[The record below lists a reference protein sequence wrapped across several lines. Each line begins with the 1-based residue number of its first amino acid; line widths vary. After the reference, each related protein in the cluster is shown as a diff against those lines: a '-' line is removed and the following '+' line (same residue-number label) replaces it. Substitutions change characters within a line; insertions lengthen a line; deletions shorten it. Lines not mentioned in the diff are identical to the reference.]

1 MVTPLREEEPF
12 PHSASTGM
20 LLPQRGA
27 ARHAPGRRRPVT
39 CWTICSLADA
49 SVDAAALAAP
59 VLDAGYGALLAG
71 LAAGLLVLL
80 NLAGGTYRIRL
91 SPSVMDGWMWRGGCA
106 AAIAGALTVAAL
118 DHRTTLAAWTGES
131 ARIVAV
137 YLGLTLVGRGLV
149 CAVLRQARRRG
160 ARVPTLVVGSGA
172 HARNLALTLLRH
184 TEYGLL
190 PVGGACD
197 VLGQAPYAPIVD
209 DPETL
214 LTMAR
219 RHLAR
224 VVVLAPPP
232 GGEEQTHRLAQQ
244 ARQAGYPVYL
254 APQPGGVLVDFV
266 PAGEHVRGFPMLR
279 MRPLPQRRASWPLK
293 RALDVV
299 LAAAGLIVSAPVL
312 AACMLLLRGQGG
324 PGVLFRQVRVGMA
337 GTPIEIIKL
346 RTFAPLRAGESDTRW
361 SIDDDPR
368 LTRAARLLRS
378 CSVDELPQLWN
389 VLRGDMSLVGPR
401 PERPHFVELFSRG
414 DHHYGRRHRLPVGL
428 TGWAQTHGLRG
439 DTSIEDRAR
448 LDNHYIDTWSL
459 RRDIKIMIRTVGCLL
474 WPGRS

>member
-1 MVTPLREEEPF
+1 MVTPLREEDPF
-12 PHSASTGM
+12 PHSTSTGM
-20 LLPQRGA
+20 LLAQRRGL
-27 ARHAPGRRRPVT
+27 RSGRGRRRPVT
-39 CWTICSLADA
+39 SWTFCSLADA
-49 SVDAAALAAP
+49 SVDAVALAAP

-71 LAAGLLVLL
+71 MAVGLLLLL

-91 SPSVMDGWMWRGGCA
+91 SPSLTDGWSWRGGCVT
-106 AAIAGALTVAAL
+106 AIACVLTVAAL
-118 DHRTTLAAWTGES
+118 EHEAALVVRAGE
-131 ARIVAV
+131 VALV
-137 YLGLTLVGRGLV
+137 VVPYLGLTLTGRGLV
-149 CAVLRQARRRG
+149 YVVLRQARRRG
-160 ARVPTLVVGSGA
+160 VRVPTLVAGSGA
-172 HARNLALTLLRH
+172 HARHLALTLLRH
-184 TEYGLL
+184 SEYGLA

-197 VLGQAPYAPIVD
+197 VLGQASCTPLVD
-209 DPETL
+209 DPEKL
-214 LTMAR
+214 LAMAR
-219 RHLAR
+219 RHRAR
-224 VVVLAPPP
+224 VVLLAPPP
-232 GGEEQTHRLAQQ
+232 GGEEHSHRLAQQ

-266 PAGEHVRGFPMLR
+266 SGAEHIRGFPVLR
-279 MRPLPQRRASWPLK
+279 MRPLPQQRLSWPLK

-299 LAAAGLIVSAPVL
+299 LAVAGLVVSAPVL
-312 AACMLLLRGQGG
+312 AVCMLLLRRQGG
-324 PGVLFRQVRVGMA
+324 PGVLFRQVRVGIA
-337 GTPIEIIKL
+337 GTPIEIVKL

-368 LTRAARLLRS
+368 LTRTARLMRS
-378 CSVDELPQLWN
+378 CSLDELPQLWN

-401 PERPHFVELFSRG
+401 PERPHFVELFSRA